1 MKNPLAWFIE
11 ALLKDP
17 LPQPLREATYSGIGQ
32 TVDADDADWR
42 PLSGDALRDLLPMN
56 QRRMQDLAAYLWESN
71 TLANRLIEL
80 PIAYILADGV
90 KLKAE
95 DELIQKLLN
104 DFWDHPVNNMD
115 IKLLKKVR
123 ELSLYGEQCYPT
135 FVNEYSGAV
144 RLGYLDPCLI
154 ATVVVDPDNAE
165 QPIGIITVLTK
176 KGVSKRYKVIVNGA
190 EDEMFTQRTIAI
202 RDTFT
207 DGDCFY
213 FKINDLASGRRGRS
227 DLLSQ
232 FDWLDSYDEFLFSE
246 MDRIQLLRAFI
257 WDVTLTGADEPE
269 VKRQSR
275 LIQTPKPGSVRV
287 HNDAETWKAES
298 PNLGSHDIDTS
309 AKLFRNHVLGGAT
322 IPEHWFGGGGDVNR
336 STSESMGDPT
346 FKIMSLRQAFI
357 GYMLSEMARYVIRQ
371 WELAHTSKEPDL
383 SADVYRFS
391 VQFPEMIAK
400 DTTRYAAALQQV
412 TQAVSL
418 AITDKLLSV
427 KTGIQVIEA
436 IAGRLG
442 VGFDAEKELAA
453 IAESTNR
460 PFDTSG
466 ERLDS
471 KGTNQGLNSSGIKQ
485 ASDSK
490 GTNQDLNSGGSPNQ
504 RFDRTSQGL
513 NSRTRKITE
522 AVAAKTA
529 PKFTAD
535 QQVIED
541 GVADVLSQVDSPI
554 DPTVIYEAIKA
565 ASSYED
571 LADRLAV
578 LMGDDASEFEQYLER
593 ATFVAD
599 VLGFAHA

>member
-1 MKNPLAWFIE
+1 MSLLDAFINLFTE
-11 ALLKDP
+11 Q
-17 LPQPLREATYSGIGQ
+17 PQPMREAYLAVGQ

-80 PIAYILADGV
+80 PIAYILSDGV
-90 KLKAE
+90 KLKAD

-104 DFWDHPVNNMD
+104 DFWVHPVNNMD
-115 IKLLKKVR
+115 IKLIKKVR
-123 ELSLYGEQCYPT
+123 ELSMYGEQCYPT

-165 QPIGIITVLTK
+165 QPIGIITNLTK
-176 KGVSKRYKVIVNGA
+176 KGVSKRYKVIVNGD
-190 EDEMFTQRTIAI
+190 EQEMFTQRTIAI

-232 FDWLDSYDEFLFSE
+232 IDWLDSYDQFLFGE
-246 MDRIQLLRAFI
+246 LDRIQFLRAFM
-257 WDVTLTGADEPE
+257 WDVTLTGANEEE
-269 VKRQSR
+269 VKRKASSIR
-275 LIQTPKPGSVRV
+275 APKPGSVRV
-287 HNDAETWKAES
+287 HNDAETWKVES
-298 PNLGSHDIDTS
+298 PNLESQDTDTS

-346 FKIMSLRQAFI
+346 FKMMSLRQAFI

-371 WELAHTSKEPDL
+371 WELAHTGKEPDL
-383 SADVYRFS
+383 SADVYLFS

-418 AITDKLLSV
+418 AITDKLMSV
-427 KTGIQVIEA
+427 KTGIQVIES

-442 VGFDAEKELAA
+442 VGFDAEKELEE
-453 IAESTNR
+453 IAE
-460 PFDTSG
+460 
-466 ERLDS
+466 
-471 KGTNQGLNSSGIKQ
+471 Q
-485 ASDSK
+485 AEIAQKTQPVAVRSEPVETPPAKPD
-490 GTNQDLNSGGSPNQ
+490 
-504 RFDRTSQGL
+504 
-513 NSRTRKITE
+513 KITE
-522 AVAAKTA
+522 AVATKTA
-529 PKFTAD
+529 PRFTAD

-541 GVADVLSQVDSPI
+541 GVTEVLSQVDSPI
-554 DPTVIYEAIKA
+554 DQTVIYEAIKSA
-565 ASSYED
+565 ISYED

-578 LMGDDASEFEQYLER
+578 LMGSDSAEFEQYLER

-599 VLGFAHA
+599 VLGFTHATN